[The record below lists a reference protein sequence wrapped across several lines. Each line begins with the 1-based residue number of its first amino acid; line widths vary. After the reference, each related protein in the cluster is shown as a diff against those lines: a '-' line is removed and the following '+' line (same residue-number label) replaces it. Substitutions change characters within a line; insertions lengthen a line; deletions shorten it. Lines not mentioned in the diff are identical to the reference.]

1 MWIIMIL
8 TAIVIILMVMVNLI
22 TMILVVIVVMLRR
35 APGNLTNMLILI
47 MLVNGNQLCSKR
59 HLAICLYHD
68 SHDVVGDGDYVQ

>member
-1 MWIIMIL
+1 MDNHDL
-8 TAIVIILMVMVNLI
+8 NYDSYHFDGDGELNQYDLGSDDGYVKG
-22 TMILVVIVVMLRR
+22 
-35 APGNLTNMLILI
+35 APGNLTDMLILI